1 MTAPWNETPLLAL
14 LSNYDLKD
22 VFNADEF
29 GLFYE
34 CLPNKTYYLTGGKC
48 SGGKKSKVRLTDIAP
63 ASAEGEK
70 FQLLV
75 IGKAKSPRC
84 FKNVK
89 SLPCQYQSQK
99 MVDGH

>member
-1 MTAPWNETPLLAL
+1 MIAPWDETIFPTL

-34 CLPNKTYYLTGGKC
+34 CLPNKTYHLTGEKC
-48 SGGKKSKVRLTDIAP
+48 PGEKKSKVRLTGVAA
-63 ASAEGEK
+63 ASAEGENRP
-70 FQLLV
+70 LLV
-75 IGKAKSPRC
+75 MGKAKCPRS

-89 SLPCQYQSQK
+89 SLPCQ
-99 MVDGH
+99 